1 MRVGA
6 IIFSR
11 MQSKR
16 LPGKAMIDILGK
28 SLLERVIERTQK
40 INLIDHISVAT
51 SNLTQDDIIY
61 NYAISKGIDIYRGDE
76 NDVAMRAFE
85 TGSFFKYDCFVRICG
100 DRPFFDGKIV
110 DELIRIHKKNKND
123 LTTNM
128 FPRTIPSGFTVEII
142 NMSTLNKVIEHTTDK
157 HNREHI
163 TNYIY
168 TNPKEFKIENIEH
181 FKNTNFDFKTLNLTV
196 DTIDDIEKTEYIARE
211 LKNKNQYNDLDEVI
225 KLLIKQRKK

>member
-157 HNREHI
+157 QF
-163 TNYIY
+163 Y
-168 TNPKEFKIENIEH
+168 
-181 FKNTNFDFKTLNLTV
+181 
-196 DTIDDIEKTEYIARE
+196 
-211 LKNKNQYNDLDEVI
+211 NKFVKQNKDS
-225 KLLIKQRKK
+225 LLSGTR